1 MEMPRILTNVKLF
14 IVICVT
20 ITSVIAFVPYPY
32 NILVVFISML
42 CIAIV
47 ANVAYGV
54 GIFVGSMITS
64 QLISQMLQS
73 EIDKQKQ
80 LEEEMVKDHT

>member
-20 ITSVIAFVPYPY
+20 IIAFVPYPY